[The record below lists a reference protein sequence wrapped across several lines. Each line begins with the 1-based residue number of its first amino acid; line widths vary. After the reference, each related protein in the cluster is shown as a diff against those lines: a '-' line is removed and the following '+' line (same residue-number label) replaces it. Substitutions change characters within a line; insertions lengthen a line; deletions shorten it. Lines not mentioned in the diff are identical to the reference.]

1 MICCKI
7 ISDFNN
13 ANGDFTGVLE
23 TLGKIADLYW
33 NGNYLFLG
41 ETESNLLSEK
51 KIIKI
56 LKSKG
61 YTKVFVDIY
70 SKDNQPSEDDFIN
83 GWLTDKIIKINYAL
97 YEQENQKMLQD
108 TMKGLEMLETAVGA
122 ELKKQ
127 QEKGGG
133 DSGTRRK

>member
-13 ANGDFTGVLE
+13 KNGDFTGVLE
-23 TLGKIADLYW
+23 TLGKTAELYW

-51 KIIKI
+51 KITKI

-83 GWLTDKIIKINYAL
+83 GWLMDKIIKINYAL

-108 TMKGLEMLETAVGA
+108 TMEGLEMLDAAVEE

>member
-13 ANGDFTGVLE
+13 KNGNFTGVLE
-23 TLGKIADLYW
+23 TLGKTAELYW

-83 GWLTDKIIKINYAL
+83 GWLMDKIIKINYAL
-97 YEQENQKMLQD
+97 YEKENQKMLQD
-108 TMKGLEMLETAVGA
+108 TMEGLEMLDAAVEA

-133 DSGTRRK
+133 DSGTRRN